1 MSSPRTSAARGS
13 GRKVVPPKRP
23 PKASAA
29 AAKPVAKSAAAHAS
43 LLRDAVN
50 VSSAALR
57 LAAEVERGLAAGS
70 IDVLTPQAVQA
81 LMAAACNV
89 YSAQVEAGQQYVPLK
104 PQSVPPT
111 AVMTTASGILK
122 SANLAVFE
130 LGMWQSWTG
139 R

>member
-1 MSSPRTSAARGS
+1 MSSRRTVTAAASRKGAGKSAPA
-13 GRKVVPPKRP
+13 KR
-23 PKASAA
+23 
-29 AAKPVAKSAAAHAS
+29 AAKPAEKPARAP
-43 LLRDAVN
+43 LKDGD
-50 VSSAALR
+50 VSDAALR
-57 LAAEVERGLAAGS
+57 LAAEVEHGLAAGTV
-70 IDVLTPQAVQA
+70 DVLTPQAVQA

-111 AVMTTASGILK
+111 AVMVSASGLLR

>member
-1 MSSPRTSAARGS
+1 MSSRSTAVRARAAKTAS
-13 GRKVVPPKRP
+13 RKRSS
-23 PKASAA
+23 KASSDKAVVTPAA
-29 AAKPVAKSAAAHAS
+29 SVSA
-43 LLRDAVN
+43 
-50 VSSAALR
+50 AALR

-70 IDVLTPQAVQA
+70 VDVLSPQAVQA

-89 YSAQVEAGQQYVPLK
+89 YSAQIEAGQQYVPVK

-111 AVMTTASGILK
+111 AVMATASGILK

>member
-1 MSSPRTSAARGS
+1 MAVQRKRAGKSATAKRGA
-13 GRKVVPPKRP
+13 KLV
-23 PKASAA
+23 
-29 AAKPVAKSAAAHAS
+29 AKPARALVKAG
-43 LLRDAVN
+43 D
-50 VSSAALR
+50 VSDAALR
-57 LAAEVERGLAAGS
+57 LAAEVERSLAAGTV
-70 IDVLTPQAVQA
+70 DVLTPQAVQA

-89 YSAQVEAGQQYVPLK
+89 YSAQVETGQQYVPLK

-111 AVMTTASGILK
+111 AVMVSASGLLR

>member
-1 MSSPRTSAARGS
+1 MSSRSAAEAAAS
-13 GRKVVPPKRP
+13 RKGARKPAR
-23 PKASAA
+23 SAR
-29 AAKPVAKSAAAHAS
+29 AAKPVAKSGVKPAS
-43 LLRDAVN
+43 ASATAQDM
-50 VSSAALR
+50 SDAALR
-57 LAAEVERGLAAGS
+57 LAAEVERGLAGGA
-70 IDVLTPQAVQA
+70 IDVLSPQAVQA

-104 PQSVPPT
+104 PQSISPT
-111 AVMTTASGILK
+111 AVMASASGLLR

>member
-1 MSSPRTSAARGS
+1 MISMSSRSTAARAGAGKTMPRKRTSKTAAVKS
-13 GRKVVPPKRP
+13 T
-23 PKASAA
+23 
-29 AAKPVAKSAAAHAS
+29 AKPVAAS
-43 LLRDAVN
+43 PKPGD
-50 VSSAALR
+50 VSDAALR
-57 LAAEVERGLAAGS
+57 LAAQVERGLAAGS
-70 IDVLTPQAVQA
+70 TDVLTPQAVQA

>member
-1 MSSPRTSAARGS
+1 MSSRSTAVRAR
-13 GRKVVPPKRP
+13 
-23 PKASAA
+23 
-29 AAKPVAKSAAAHAS
+29 AAKTASRKRASKAIGAKAVVTPSVSISDAAM
-43 LLRDAVN
+43 
-50 VSSAALR
+50 R

-70 IDVLTPQAVQA
+70 VDVLTPQAVQA

-89 YSAQVEAGQQYVPLK
+89 YSAQIEAGQQYVPVK

-111 AVMTTASGILK
+111 AVMATASGILK

>member
-1 MSSPRTSAARGS
+1 MSSRSTAVRAR
-13 GRKVVPPKRP
+13 
-23 PKASAA
+23 
-29 AAKPVAKSAAAHAS
+29 AAKTASRKRASKAIGAKAVGTPAVSISDAAM
-43 LLRDAVN
+43 
-50 VSSAALR
+50 R

-70 IDVLTPQAVQA
+70 VDVLTPQAVQA

-89 YSAQVEAGQQYVPLK
+89 YSAQIEAGQQYVPVK

-111 AVMTTASGILK
+111 AVMATASGILK

>member
-1 MSSPRTSAARGS
+1 MSSRSTAAAAASRKGARKLARSAR
-13 GRKVVPPKRP
+13 
-23 PKASAA
+23 
-29 AAKPVAKSAAAHAS
+29 AAKPVAKSAVKSASAPAAA
-43 LLRDAVN
+43 RDM
-50 VSSAALR
+50 SDAALR
-57 LAAEVERGLAAGS
+57 LAADVERGLAAGA
-70 IDVLTPQAVQA
+70 IDVLSPQAVQA

-104 PQSVPPT
+104 PQSISPT
-111 AVMTTASGILK
+111 AVMASASGLLR

>member
-1 MSSPRTSAARGS
+1 MSSRSTAVRAR
-13 GRKVVPPKRP
+13 
-23 PKASAA
+23 
-29 AAKPVAKSAAAHAS
+29 AAKTASRKRASKAIGAKAVGTPAVSISDAAM
-43 LLRDAVN
+43 
-50 VSSAALR
+50 R

-70 IDVLTPQAVQA
+70 VDVLTPQAVQA

-89 YSAQVEAGQQYVPLK
+89 YSAQIEAGQQYVPVK

-111 AVMTTASGILK
+111 AVMATASGILK

-130 LGMWQSWTG
+130 LGMCQSWTG

>member
-1 MSSPRTSAARGS
+1 MSSRRT
-13 GRKVVPPKRP
+13 
-23 PKASAA
+23 AA
-29 AAKPVAKSAAAHAS
+29 AATARKARKPARPERAAKSAAGKSAINPAGAATNTN
-43 LLRDAVN
+43 D
-50 VSSAALR
+50 VSAAALR
-57 LAAEVERGLAAGS
+57 LAAEVERGLAAGT
-70 IDVLTPQAVQA
+70 IDVLSPQAVQA

-104 PQSVPPT
+104 PQSISPT
-111 AVMTTASGILK
+111 AVMASASGLLR